1 MGRACPAAGGHCEAR
16 RGPDKTRAGLS
27 LGAPATGCGHPV
39 GHVCHQ
45 PAAALWGP
53 GGQPPPVGSESSR
66 RLTDRRPAPPEPA
79 GPEPGR
85 AVRPELHTLGCP
97 GQVSTPRVAAVPL
110 ADVGPRGL
118 QTTATGASSCPLLG
132 QPCSLSWFPGLAPQP
147 CPLEEALH
155 HPGPPPCWAVLPA
168 PMRSRQR
175 LLEEGPQLLGL
186 SGVPP
191 TAPTHQIT
199 SPGQPGRR

>member
-79 GPEPGR
+79 GPEPG
-85 AVRPELHTLGCP
+85 
-97 GQVSTPRVAAVPL
+97 AVPL